1 MNSVHYYRETAEEKG
16 IALLFIK
23 TKSSFVQMLE
33 DLKVLSF

>member
-1 MNSVHYYRETAEEKG
+1 MNSIRYYNRETAKEKG

-33 DLKVLSF
+33 D